1 MPSAYGIQGPSDGRG
16 LLPWDFLTSRFE
28 QARNYWVVTA
38 SADGVP
44 HAVPVWGLWH
54 EDAFFFS
61 TDPLSRKGRN
71 IATRGWTIVHLES
84 GDEAAIIEGRPERL
98 AKDPRFEELD
108 ALYFRKYGYRLQQ
121 DATYRLRPTK
131 ALAWMES
138 DFTGSATRWRFEV

>member
-1 MPSAYGIQGPSDGRG
+1 MPSAYGIQGPSDGLG

-44 HAVPVWGLWH
+44 AAVPVWGLWH
-54 EDAFFFS
+54 ENAFFFS

-71 IATRGWTIVHLES
+71 IATTGWAVIHLES
-84 GDEAAIIEGRPERL
+84 GDEAAIIEGRPELLAEARL
-98 AKDPRFEELD
+98 FDELD
-108 ALYFRKYGYRLQQ
+108 ALYFRKYAYRLQEG
-121 DATYRLRPTK
+121 ATYRLRPMK

-138 DFTGSATRWRFEV
+138 DFTGSATRWRFEE